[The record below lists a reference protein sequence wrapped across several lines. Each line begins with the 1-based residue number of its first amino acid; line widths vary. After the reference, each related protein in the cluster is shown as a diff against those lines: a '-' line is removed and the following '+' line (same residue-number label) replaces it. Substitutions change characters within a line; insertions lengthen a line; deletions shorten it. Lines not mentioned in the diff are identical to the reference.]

1 MEILTAIKGI
11 NTAYRTGDFLY
22 KKICFNK
29 GIKFKLQNMW
39 NYFLACSDQKKLI
52 ELARTN
58 KLKATS
64 NYNKERIKRLK
75 NRNFIFL
82 YLRDMYTILQN
93 DCLII
98 TKEMQIEAIDN
109 KDIILVNTFT
119 PDFYKFSKNFN
130 IEECK
135 KNFRFTDFSLNCKI
149 YDKNNRQIQFE
160 ESYEIKNNTFYYKIK
175 IKNAQ
180 KNDTFKI
187 FYSISIPEEFKS
199 KVIKVKYYTPI
210 PYLEIV
216 IQRDNY
222 QGLLKLENF
231 RPSLKKYISETV
243 YIDNDSKI
251 KNFKLEDFYYLKS
264 IWQIWYNYWKQKENS
279 ILFMEYKEE

>member
-1 MEILTAIKGI
+1 MEILTTIKGI
-11 NTAYRTGDFLY
+11 GTVYRTGDFLY
-22 KKICFNK
+22 KQICFNK

-39 NYFLACSDQKKLI
+39 NYFLAYLDQKKLI

-58 KLKATS
+58 KLKANS

-75 NRNFIFL
+75 DRNFVFL
-82 YLRDMYTILQN
+82 SLRDIYTILQN

-98 TKEMQIEAIDN
+98 TKEMQIKAIDS

-119 PDFYKFSKNFN
+119 PDYYKFPGNFN

-135 KNFRFTDFSLNCKI
+135 KNFRFTDFTLNCKI

-160 ESYEIKNNTFYYKIK
+160 ENYEIKSNTFYYKIK

-180 KNDTFKI
+180 KGDIFKI

-199 KVIKVKYYTPI
+199 KVVKVKYYTPI

-222 QGLLKLENF
+222 QGLLKLEDF

-264 IWQIWYNYWKQKENS
+264 IWQIWYNCWKQKES
-279 ILFMEYKEE
+279 PILFMEYKED